1 MDGTRETKRE
11 TLQEP
16 GTDHPTQPDLHPR
29 LPTGPACQR
38 IASTSSD
45 DTAQAAL
52 GHLTDESCV
61 TVKISLLDV
70 GSCSATLPAR
80 KQAAEVCCC
89 YSGRSGYQIQWLQSR
104 LISAIWLLP
113 TSTPI
118 CSAHTMF
125 YPGSVK
131 AGRECLPLRPRGGGV
146 TIGCLAVVNF
156 AIRGLPLFLT
166 SSRLLRPLS
175 C

>member
-1 MDGTRETKRE
+1 MDGTREPKRE
-11 TLQEP
+11 ILQEP

-29 LPTGPACQR
+29 LPTRPACQR

-61 TVKISLLDV
+61 TVHISLLDV

-80 KQAAEVCCC
+80 KSAAEVCCC
-89 YSGRSGYQIQWLQSR
+89 YSGRSGYPTQWLQSR

-113 TSTPI
+113 ISTPI
-118 CSAHTMF
+118 CSAHTMLH
-125 YPGSVK
+125 PGLCEGWTGMPAPAPK
-131 AGRECLPLRPRGGGV
+131 GEGG
-146 TIGCLAVVNF
+146 
-156 AIRGLPLFLT
+156 
-166 SSRLLRPLS
+166 
-175 C
+175 